1 MCFILC
7 ICCNLCNS
15 YSSKCVEITILIL
28 SAVSFTSSIIGLLFV
43 NEKHASKV
51 GDGCLWVVISL
62 SCISML
68 SIILI
73 LVWRFNSTI
82 NNKRNSAGSSFSK
95 LGLVITIFMLLF
107 TGIWESMTT
116 TNFYSLNHPCQS
128 IKRSD
133 IKKENK
139 TNLIN
144 LLLRRNIRN
153 LLTYEE
159 NKEEFCF
166 ENPDYYIDVVSTEEY
181 IYLFASATI
190 IEVIVLILL
199 YFWYNDFRRI
209 KYLVDGQLIDSN
221 TKENKINYD
230 KKRNKFNNNF
240 NYNVY
245 DQNNYGAHYDVF
257 GRPIFNVRKLKTKEI
272 KVSNNN
278 NTKKNI
284 NTNIP
289 NLKSKSIEKKNRNS
303 ILGLGEKDKNRIRE
317 KEGEKI
323 LYNSNNNNNNNISSS
338 DRMDI
343 FNLKNSK
350 NNFSVAKNNNNNNN
364 DVLNLNFSKNSSK
377 TNVIPENS
385 FNNNDK

>member
-133 IKKENK
+133 MSAGYCRARHSAVTAVEPASPRSNHP
-139 TNLIN
+139 TCR
-144 LLLRRNIRN
+144 LR
-153 LLTYEE
+153 
-159 NKEEFCF
+159 
-166 ENPDYYIDVVSTEEY
+166 S
-181 IYLFASATI
+181 
-190 IEVIVLILL
+190 
-199 YFWYNDFRRI
+199 
-209 KYLVDGQLIDSN
+209 Q
-221 TKENKINYD
+221 
-230 KKRNKFNNNF
+230 
-240 NYNVY
+240 
-245 DQNNYGAHYDVF
+245 
-257 GRPIFNVRKLKTKEI
+257 RK
-272 KVSNNN
+272 
-278 NTKKNI
+278 
-284 NTNIP
+284 
-289 NLKSKSIEKKNRNS
+289 
-303 ILGLGEKDKNRIRE
+303 
-317 KEGEKI
+317 
-323 LYNSNNNNNNNISSS
+323 
-338 DRMDI
+338 
-343 FNLKNSK
+343 
-350 NNFSVAKNNNNNNN
+350 
-364 DVLNLNFSKNSSK
+364 
-377 TNVIPENS
+377 
-385 FNNNDK
+385 